1 MATDTAAAPKVWRGR
16 FYEDFD
22 VGDVFRS
29 RLGRT
34 ITETDN
40 IWFTNLTMNTN
51 QIHFNAE
58 YASRTRFGQPLVV
71 STLTLALVTGLSVAD
86 TSENALANLAWT
98 DITLPNPVFVGDTIW
113 AESEILDKRESKSN
127 ANVGIVGMRT
137 RGLNQRHQ
145 VVIEFKR
152 TFMVNKRASPDV
164 QDVFPVTDED
174 WNVS

>member
-1 MATDTAAAPKVWRGR
+1 MATDAAPKVWRGR

-34 ITETDN
+34 LTETDN

-58 YASRTRFGQPLVV
+58 YATRTRFGQPLVV

-113 AESEILDKRESKSN
+113 AESEILDKRESRSN
-127 ANVGIVGMRT
+127 SSVGIVGMRT
-137 RGLNQRHQ
+137 RGLNQRRE

-164 QDVFPVTDED
+164 QDIFPATDED